1 MLRARW
7 VTVCVTALFVFLD
20 ALIFTLVT
28 TPQYQAS
35 TRLYVS
41 TSSGSTIQD
50 LYSGN
55 RLSQESL
62 LSYVEL
68 ITSSTLAQRT
78 VDSGN
83 LGISADSLRAKVRAT
98 AQKGTVLIN
107 VSVLDVSP
115 TRARDLAN
123 AVSDEF
129 VLLAPEFDPAPND
142 SARPDARIV
151 VEQRAA
157 VPTNPVTPNRRR
169 NLLYGLVGGVA
180 LGLGLALVRERL
192 DNTVKDRETLE
203 AITGVGLVGSI
214 PLAGELRNSMLIS
227 FEGDNSSAAESF
239 RKLRTNL
246 QFLNVD
252 NPPRVI
258 VVTSA
263 SPGEGKSTTGIN
275 IALALAEAEHNVVLV
290 DGDLRRP
297 SVHKRLKLAGSVGFS
312 TVLSGAATLPEVLQ
326 ETKFPNLTVLT
337 SGVGPPNPSEL
348 LGSRAAKNAINELRE
363 RFDFVIIDSSPL
375 LAVTDGSILAANS
388 DGALVMCRYGRTKRE
403 HLADAI
409 GNLRDV
415 GATVL
420 GVAFTMTPTR
430 SKFSYSHSNSDY
442 YSQLDPHEP
451 VG

>member
-7 VTVCVTALFVFLD
+7 VTVCVTALFVSLD
-20 ALIFTLVT
+20 ALAFTLT
-28 TPQYQAS
+28 ATPQYQAS
-35 TRLYVS
+35 TRLFVS
-41 TSSGSTIQD
+41 TSSGSSIQD
-50 LYSGN
+50 LYGGN
-55 RLSQESL
+55 RLSQERL

-78 VDSGN
+78 ADHRN
-83 LGISADSLRAKVRAT
+83 LDISAYSLRAKVGAK

-129 VLLAPEFDPAPND
+129 VLLAAEFDRSPD
-142 SARPDARIV
+142 GSALPDARIV
-151 VEQRAA
+151 VEQRAS
-157 VPTNPVTPNRRR
+157 VPTKPVAPNKRR
-169 NLLYGLVGGVA
+169 NLLYGLAAGIA
-180 LGLGLALVRERL
+180 LGMGLALVREL
-192 DNTVKDRETLE
+192 MDNTVKDRETLE
-203 AITGVGLVGSI
+203 ALTGVGLVGSI
-214 PLAGELRNSMLIS
+214 PLARELRNSQVVS
-227 FEGDNSSAAESF
+227 FEGDSSSAAESF
-239 RKLRTNL
+239 RQLRTNL

-297 SVHKRLKLAGSVGFS
+297 AIHKCLDLVGSAGFS

-337 SGVGPPNPSEL
+337 SGACPPNPSEL
-348 LGSRAAKNAINELRE
+348 LGSRAAENAMNELRE

-375 LAVTDGSILAANS
+375 LAVTDSSILSANS

-409 GNLRDV
+409 GNLRHV

-430 SKFSYSHSNSDY
+430 SKELSYSYGNSHR
-442 YSQLDPHEP
+442 YSDPYEP
-451 VG
+451 VGY